1 MYAGTYHPIDTSA
14 LLCLVLAS
22 SSDTQLIIV
31 GQILNAVTVIQ
42 LVLINK
48 LMLMWGFQLTVHIN
62 AHGIMHTE
70 YLFQIYKVKN

>member
-1 MYAGTYHPIDTSA
+1 MYASTYPIDTSA

-31 GQILNAVTVIQ
+31 GQILKAVTVIQ

-48 LMLMWGFQLTVHIN
+48 LNLLMWGFNHTVHIN
-62 AHGIMHTE
+62 AH
-70 YLFQIYKVKN
+70 